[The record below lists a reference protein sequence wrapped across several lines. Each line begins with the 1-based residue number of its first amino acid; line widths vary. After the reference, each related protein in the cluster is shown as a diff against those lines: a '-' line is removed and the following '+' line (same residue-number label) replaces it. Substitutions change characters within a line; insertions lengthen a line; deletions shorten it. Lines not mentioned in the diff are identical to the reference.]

1 MIALMQSA
9 RSAQIARIDQKGGFT
24 RKGEITQMPQ
34 NEEITI
40 YTPDMLA
47 KDFSTDSKQIR
58 RFLRNSLNR
67 DNHPGKG
74 NRWQIALTA
83 QNLEMLRNRFNRWN
97 EAKGAI
103 ISIDA
108 FDSID

>member
-1 MIALMQSA
+1 MQSDQF
-9 RSAQIARIDQKGGFT
+9 SQIAQIGQCARIAQKG
-24 RKGEITQMPQ
+24 KIAQMPQ

-40 YTPDMLA
+40 YDPKMLA
-47 KDFSTDSKQIR
+47 SEFSTDSKQIR
-58 RFLRNSLNR
+58 RFLRNSLNQ

-83 QNLEMLRNRFNRWN
+83 QNLEILRDRFNRWN
-97 EAKGAI
+97 QAKGAI

-108 FDSID
+108 FDAID